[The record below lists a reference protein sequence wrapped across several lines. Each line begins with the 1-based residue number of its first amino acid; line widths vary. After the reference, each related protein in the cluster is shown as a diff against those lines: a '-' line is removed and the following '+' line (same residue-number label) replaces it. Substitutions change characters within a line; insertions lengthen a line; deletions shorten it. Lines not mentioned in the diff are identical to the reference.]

1 MRRSTYDFSAH
12 LKCRVR
18 VTQGCKNWKIM
29 LTWHL
34 GLNQPL
40 WHSEWDCWWRM
51 FNSPCMENGLQILP
65 NDLKLYGIWF
75 TILLIDI
82 KILGDRDF
90 YSLLIWFKNLWTFF
104 LSVYSQQRGVA
115 LEYQDRDR
123 KLEKPP
129 QKLTPL
135 VLKKNYT
142 WPEFQNPIWSVF
154 GRKGFTR
161 GICCY

>member
-1 MRRSTYDFSAH
+1 MRIAARFPAFLVVWDLQIWITLCHRCWFNP
-12 LKCRVR
+12 KCCIR
-18 VTQGCKNWKIM
+18 VTQGWTNWKIM

-90 YSLLIWFKNLWTFF
+90 YSLLIWFLRVFEPFSSQSQSIPSREESPSSIKIGIANWRNRRKN
-104 LSVYSQQRGVA
+104 SH
-115 LEYQDRDR
+115 
-123 KLEKPP
+123 
-129 QKLTPL
+129 
-135 VLKKNYT
+135 N
-142 WPEFQNPIWSVF
+142 
-154 GRKGFTR
+154 
-161 GICCY
+161 